1 MWDNDGEFL
10 LIEAAYHLPRWLK
23 PETAGNR
30 VWLRGGVVHLV
41 PLPSAAHPDL
51 PSLPSTAQA
60 LQVLRDGR
68 VPTLTS
74 AAPPVPLL
82 FKLGI

>member
-30 VWLRGGVVHLV
+30 VWLRGGAVHLV

-51 PSLPSTAQA
+51 PSLPSAAQA
-60 LQVLRDGR
+60 LRILQDGC
-68 VPTLTS
+68 VPTLAS
-74 AAPPVPLL
+74 AAPPAITPSR
-82 FKLGI
+82 